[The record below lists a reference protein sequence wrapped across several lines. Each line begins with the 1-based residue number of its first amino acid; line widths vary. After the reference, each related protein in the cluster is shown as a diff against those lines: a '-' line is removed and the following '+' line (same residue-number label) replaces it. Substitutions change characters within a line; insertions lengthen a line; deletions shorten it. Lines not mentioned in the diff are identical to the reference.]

1 MSYRDPHDPA
11 KRGLLVYAAI
21 GDAYGMA
28 YEFTDDNAK
37 VGPNDLTYKSNPK
50 FPAYQKGR
58 YTDDTQMQWVNG
70 EIILQ
75 QPVRAMTPEMFAD
88 AWVFEYQ
95 QDPRPGYSRFMEKT
109 LKESANGAEFMSR
122 VNAKGGTTS
131 GGAMRAPVIGL
142 LRGAEDVKQV
152 AEMQARITHDT
163 QTGILSA
170 QAAALA
176 VHGLHYNLCDK
187 AGLSDYIDSEIGTDW
202 RTLDDGNDPKNG
214 LYVVKKAIGI
224 VADHN
229 SMSAMLRAVVDSGPG
244 QDTDTIAAMAL
255 AIASRSR
262 EATDDLPDSLFAEL
276 EMETDNPER
285 KKNKRGGYGRDFLE
299 ALDRSLQRKFFAVLP
314 TPRFEQ
320 PPFSPF

>member
-1 MSYRDPHDPA
+1 MTYRDPHDPA
-11 KRGLLVYAAI
+11 RRGLLVYAAI

-37 VGPNDLTYKSNPK
+37 VGPNDLTYKANPK
-50 FPAYQKGR
+50 FPEYQKGR

-75 QPVRAMTPEMFAD
+75 QPVRAMTPAMFAD

-109 LKESANGAEFMSR
+109 LKESRNGADFTSR
-122 VNAKGGTTS
+122 LNAKSGTTS
-131 GGAMRAPVIGL
+131 GAAMRAPVIGL
-142 LRGAEDVKQV
+142 LPDAENVKQV

-163 QTGILSA
+163 PAGILSA

-176 VHGLHYNLCDK
+176 VHGLHYSLCDK
-187 AGLSDYIDSEIGTDW
+187 AELGDYIDSEIGPDW

-214 LYVVKKAIGI
+214 LYIVKKAIGI
-224 VADHN
+224 VTAHD
-229 SMSAMLRAVVDSGPG
+229 SMSAMLRAVIDSGPG
-244 QDTDTIAAMAL
+244 QDTDTIAALAM

-262 EATDDLPDSLFAEL
+262 EVTDDLPDSLFNEL
-276 EMETDNPER
+276 ETETDKPEQ
-285 KKNKRGGYGRDFLE
+285 KKNKRGDYGRDFLE
-299 ALDRSLQRKFFAVLP
+299 ALDHALQRRFSAALP
-314 TPRFEQ
+314 RAGF
-320 PPFSPF
+320 PPPSPGPG